1 MTAFPALPAMIRQGF
16 LRPIPPIVDLVG
28 GAVVEGDPMLGDSPG
43 AEVEGDDEEPGDD
56 DELQQEGK
64 EREEQAGDGLTNCFG
79 PLNNRESRP
88 FVVPRVI
95 AKC

>member
-56 DELQQEGK
+56 NQLQQEGE
-64 EREEQAGDGLTNCFG
+64 ERPHSLSGNL
-79 PLNNRESRP
+79 S
-88 FVVPRVI
+88 
-95 AKC
+95 